1 MLSGESRAL
10 YEGQFGEQTQV
21 WRLNEVYVRSK
32 IPGMAGAGAR
42 RRAAA
47 AAAPINTDAD
57 TEAEKDWFL
66 QMESDE
72 RSSSGSPLNAGFA
85 PNSSTFDKLV
95 PLLAAKRSSPLS
107 HLSPQAIAAAH
118 NSGAMSTSA
127 ITASTSTSTESI
139 TSAVVRMLES
149 DDHATRDDYLVAMLG
164 GLEGQEVVHEAEVHE
179 LIRRRQGEVDSDE
192 EELHSSA
199 MNGSSGTAKGKRRA
213 HSSDMKPGDD
223 LELMLVG
230 TVRPFP
236 PTVKCDCSLTS
247 DE

>member
-1 MLSGESRAL
+1 MLAL

-47 AAAPINTDAD
+47 AAAPIDTDAD
-57 TEAEKDWFL
+57 TEVEKDWFL

-72 RSSSGSPLNAGFA
+72 RSSSASPLNAGFA

-127 ITASTSTSTESI
+127 ITASASTSTSTESI

-179 LIRRRQGEVDSDE
+179 LIRRRQGEMDSDE
-192 EELHSSA
+192 EEPHSSA

-213 HSSDMKPGDD
+213 HSRDMKPGDD

-230 TVRPFP
+230 TVRPFL
-236 PTVKCDCSLTS
+236 TVKCDCSLTC